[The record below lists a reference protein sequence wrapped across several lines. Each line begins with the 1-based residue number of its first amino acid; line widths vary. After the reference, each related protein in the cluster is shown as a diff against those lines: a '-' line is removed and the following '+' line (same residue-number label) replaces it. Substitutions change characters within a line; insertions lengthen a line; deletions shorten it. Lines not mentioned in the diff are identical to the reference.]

1 MTSFVTED
9 KDLSMSIGIIG
20 GGVWGSALAR
30 VLSQNKVI
38 IYARDENIVKSINEH
53 KLNPKLKYASFN
65 DNVTAT
71 NDLAE
76 LKNLEFILI
85 ALPAQKIRSVIEQN
99 NFHNKNHNIIICSKG
114 IEISSSKFLTDV
126 VNEVMPYKS
135 LSILSGPSFSNEVA
149 QNLPTAVTL
158 ATRHRTTFQKIS
170 SLIKDKE
177 FRLYYSSDIIG
188 VQIGGALK
196 NIYAIATGITE
207 GLNLG
212 ENAKSALISRSFAE
226 ITRFSDYFKANKNT
240 LFGLSGL
247 GDLILTC
254 GSVSSRNTQFGIKIA
269 SSKNEN
275 YQDLLQSQEVT
286 EGYYTIEAVYNISKN
301 YKIDMPIMESVY
313 NILYN
318 KHDLKEEI
326 IKLMNRPLK
335 DEKI

>member
-1 MTSFVTED
+1 
-9 KDLSMSIGIIG
+9 MSIGIIG